1 MCLSI
6 LGSKC
11 SIAFLSHHLL
21 QCLSDFTVYHSPCPM
36 NFCSRVPYFCSLKFL
51 STFPF
56 QDISFLILPLSGI
69 PSLKYIH
76 SSLIYFNSAQKV
88 SFSKRHILTFQHTI
102 SIFPTHSNLPSSPY
116 LPLSQSPCIH
126 SIGEGGSPALGF

>member
-6 LGSKC
+6 LCSKC

-36 NFCSRVPYFCSLKFL
+36 NFCSRVPYFLFLK
-51 STFPF
+51 
-56 QDISFLILPLSGI
+56 ISKHISISGYFTLILPLSGI
-69 PSLKYIH
+69 PSLKYTH
-76 SSLIYFNSAQKV
+76 SSLIYFNSAQKG
-88 SFSKRHILTFQHTI
+88 SLSKRHILTFQHTI
-102 SIFPTHSNLPSSPY
+102 SISPTHSNLPSSPY